1 MRECPG
7 KELISKKHIFHNKV
21 QIQEMQDEIA
31 RLRQELARSQDA
43 QRVSRAQIIN
53 YSIII

>member
-31 RLRQELARSQDA
+31 RLRQELARCQDT
-43 QRVSRAQIIN
+43 QRVSRAQMIN